1 MKTSSSQNKKNYF
14 DNLPILSKEE
24 ALNILAKPIDQL
36 ELSSDYYKAVFHL
49 FKYPAP
55 DTEKALLSLAESN
68 SSVHSVVI
76 AKRKA
81 IEVLGR
87 HGCVN
92 AIPAIGRCLASS
104 DPYLVE
110 NAAWSLKELACTDR
124 YLIKHI
130 LRLIDDPKQNRRVLI
145 QSLGTLGGVA
155 ELSRLKLFSEDT
167 RLPPGVRGASIAAVK
182 KLSGESDQINELVNY
197 LSLPNQNQRQCAVN
211 DIIDAGATDLLDF
224 ILKSPVAPSFR
235 MRALNILWPKNL
247 ESINGLDLFSAIDL
261 LVTDDPNNLENL
273 GDYPTIMED
282 SYHIQELL
290 NTDFR
295 RSYLS
300 LKILIK
306 MDPDDIWMTLS
317 KYIHKIKID
326 YGGLYFLMILFRSVS
341 GWNEDALV
349 EIKAITRSCLG
360 SNWPEF
366 MKFKPAAILTLM
378 QLEPETAVGLVPK
391 WLDESTTPFWAS
403 RYATLIALEK
413 LMKNDKSF
421 ILHSSV
427 LSNRNDT
434 HRFVDAK
441 IRDMELKFYI

>member
-1 MKTSSSQNKKNYF
+1 MTDLDCLIFEGADYNV
-14 DNLPILSKEE
+14 
-24 ALNILAKPIDQL
+24 
-36 ELSSDYYKAVFHL
+36 SDIH
-49 FKYPAP
+49 
-55 DTEKALLSLAESN
+55 LSLDDTACAIHFRIQGDYRHIRTLPLEQGLALIR
-68 SSVHSVVI
+68 I
-76 AKRKA
+76 AKFKGNLDICAYRVPQDGRLSCIFRNETIDVRIA
-81 IEVLGR
+81 IIPTI
-87 HGCVN
+87 HGE
-92 AIPAIGRCLASS
+92 
-104 DPYLVE
+104 DLV
-110 NAAWSLKELACTDR
+110 
-124 YLIKHI
+124 
-130 LRLIDDPKQNRRVLI
+130 LRLFDSQSPYSTFD
-145 QSLGTLGGVA
+145 SLGFPRDILTILYSILQHKDGLVLVSGSTGSGKTTTLYA
-155 ELSRLKLFSEDT
+155 ALHHLLKKSKRSIISLEDPIEK
-167 RLPPGVRGASIAAVK
+167 LIPGV
-182 KLSGESDQINELVNY
+182 
-197 LSLPNQNQRQCAVN
+197 RQCAVN